1 MRFHVKHVVF
11 LLTSLLFVR
20 LNGCLMTCDIFFYA
34 QVCTF
39 RLVVKNAASL
49 LGKKDPV
56 KLEAEA
62 LLDNLI
68 RYPTLQHL

>member
-1 MRFHVKHVVF
+1 MLAQVQRNISTEEVIHVQYF
-11 LLTSLLFVR
+11 F
-20 LNGCLMTCDIFFYA
+20 FFYA

-39 RLVVKNAASL
+39 RLIVKNAASL

-68 RYPTLQHL
+68 RYPLSSIYVL

>member
-1 MRFHVKHVVF
+1 MLAQVQRNILTEEVIHVKF
-11 LLTSLLFVR
+11 Y
-20 LNGCLMTCDIFFYA
+20 FFYA

-39 RLVVKNAASL
+39 RLIVKNAASL

-68 RYPTLQHL
+68 RYPLSSIYVL